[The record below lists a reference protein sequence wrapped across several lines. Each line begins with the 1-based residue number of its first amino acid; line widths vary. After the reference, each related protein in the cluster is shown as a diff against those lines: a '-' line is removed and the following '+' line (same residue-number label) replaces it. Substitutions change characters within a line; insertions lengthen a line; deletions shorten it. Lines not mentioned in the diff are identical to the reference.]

1 MNAVKI
7 TQLFSDELNK
17 EIDFWLDYESPFY
30 EDDTWRKES
39 NNLYTLSNTYVNTL
53 HKVLTDKSREVFQ
66 VHNLIPSI
74 ATLKWIEGHHDEK
87 NHIDSGP
94 NEYTI
99 VYNYFSENNIYI
111 THENEKLKIE
121 ELEAVAYDG
130 YSNFHTLN
138 EFDGTALLFYFSFA
152 KPDNPYF
159 KFGQYNDDGTVSF
172 PSGN

>member
-94 NEYTI
+94 NEYT
-99 VYNYFSENNIYI
+99 

-121 ELEAVAYDG
+121 ELEAVAYEG